1 MTQVDRNEVT
11 VIKGI
16 NGTALQ
22 HAGHSRI
29 KALCHLSQLCLV
41 LESAHIPPATI
52 CPGSIIFCLSCCWP
66 GTISLMF
73 DTKRAKW
80 DPPSFPVFDPLWR
93 QGCCLWVAL
102 CSCCPAVE
110 MSPLRTTHTPFP
122 CLCLHGKSQYTLSMP
137 DPSVYAGVWVFHSR
151 PHGAC

>member
-1 MTQVDRNEVT
+1 MAVITPRDQSAQGWCNQPLQNKGSAGWGDQPPMTQVDRNEVT

-41 LESAHIPPATI
+41 LESAYISLATI

-80 DPPSFPVFDPLWR
+80 DPPSFPVFDPLWSTR
-93 QGCCLWVAL
+93 LLSVGSPVLL
-102 CSCCPAVE
+102 LSCC
-110 MSPLRTTHTPFP
+110 
-122 CLCLHGKSQYTLSMP
+122 
-137 DPSVYAGVWVFHSR
+137 
-151 PHGAC
+151 

>member
-1 MTQVDRNEVT
+1 MEPRSSMQD
-11 VIKGI
+11 
-16 NGTALQ
+16 TAGSKPSATCL
-22 HAGHSRI
+22 SS
-29 KALCHLSQLCLV
+29 ALCWSQHTSHLPPFVLAQLCFACPAAGLGP
-41 LESAHIPPATI
+41 SA
-52 CPGSIIFCLSCCWP
+52 SCLTLREPS
-66 GTISLMF
+66 GTHPLSLF
-73 DTKRAKW
+73 LTHCG
-80 DPPSFPVFDPLWR
+80 V